1 MLGKT
6 ASGLFWMCRYLER
19 AEATARLL
27 DAGFRIALTRA
38 GSSRSEWES
47 VLTTAG
53 QLKAFRARHGDPTSG
68 KVMDFLLSDRDNPSS
83 IISMAKAA
91 RDNARAVRI
100 ALTREVW
107 EATNESWMTLD
118 KLLSRN
124 IPESDLPDT
133 LTTIRQQNA
142 LVRGATNGTML
153 RNDGYNFVRLGTFIE
168 RADNTARILDVKYYL
183 LLPSISQV
191 GSTLDI
197 KQWETILRSVS
208 ALRSYTWLHGATVN
222 PRDIAQFLI
231 LHEQMPRSLAF
242 CYNKICD
249 NLSYLAKDYDSETEA
264 CEMADRIHRDYL
276 GRSMEAI
283 FEDGLHEF
291 IGGFLDAN
299 GRLGTQIAKDYSFGV
314 AP

>member
-6 ASGLFWMCRYLER
+6 AAGLFWMFRHLER
-19 AEATARLL
+19 AESTARLL

-47 VLTTAG
+47 VLTTVG
-53 QLKAFRARHGDPTSG
+53 QLDAFRQRHGEATSA
-68 KVMDFLLSDRDNPSS
+68 KVMEFLLSDRDNPSS
-83 IISMAKAA
+83 IICMVKAA

-118 KLLSRN
+118 KLLTGR
-124 IPESDLPDT
+124 IPEADLPDT

-153 RNDGYNFVRLGTFIE
+153 RNDGYNFLRLGTFIE

-208 ALRSYTWLHGATVN
+208 ALRSYQWLHGATVN

-249 NLSYLAKDYDSETEA
+249 NLGYLAKNYDNKTEA
-264 CEMADRIHRDYL
+264 CETADRIHLDYL
-276 GRSMEAI
+276 RRSMDAI
-283 FEDGLHEF
+283 FDDGLHEY
-291 IGGFLDAN
+291 IEGFLGAN
-299 GRLGTQIAKDYSFGV
+299 GRLATQIAKDYSFEV
-314 AP
+314 TA

>member
-6 ASGLFWMCRYLER
+6 AAGLFWMFRYLER

-47 VLTTAG
+47 VLTTVG
-53 QLKAFRARHGDPTSG
+53 QIKAFKERHGEATSS
-68 KVMDFLLSDRDNPSS
+68 KVMEFLLSDRDNPSS
-83 IISMAKAA
+83 IICMVKAA

-118 KLLSRN
+118 KLLVGKF
-124 IPESDLPDT
+124 PEADLPDV

-142 LVRGATNGTML
+142 LVRGATTGTML
-153 RNDGYNFVRLGTFIE
+153 RNDGFNFVRLGTFIE

-191 GSTLDI
+191 GSQLDI

-222 PRDIAQFLI
+222 PRDIAQFMI
-231 LHEQMPRSLAF
+231 LHEQMPRSLGF

-249 NLSYLAKDYDSETEA
+249 NLGYLCKDYGQEA
-264 CEMADRIHRDYL
+264 ESMRMAERIRDDYL
-276 GRSMEAI
+276 GRTMESI
-283 FEDGLHEF
+283 FDRGLHEF
-291 IGGFLDAN
+291 IGNFLNAN
-299 GRLGTQIAKDYSFGV
+299 GQLGSRIAADYSFEVGS
-314 AP
+314 

>member
-1 MLGKT
+1 MLGRT
-6 ASGLFWMCRYLER
+6 ANGLFWMFRYLER

-38 GSSRSEWES
+38 GSSRSEWQS
-47 VLTTAG
+47 VLTTVG
-53 QLKAFRARHGDPTSG
+53 QLDAFKARHGEPNSS
-68 KVMDFLLSDRDNPSS
+68 KVIEFLLSDRDNPSS
-83 IISMAKAA
+83 IISMVKSA
-91 RDNARAVRI
+91 RDNARGVRI
-100 ALTREVW
+100 GLTSEVW

-118 KLLSRN
+118 KLLRGT
-124 IPESDLPDT
+124 IPEADLPDT

-142 LVRGATNGTML
+142 LVRGATTGTML
-153 RNDGYNFVRLGTFIE
+153 RNDGFNFVRLGTFIE

-208 ALRSYTWLHGATVN
+208 ALRSYQWLHGATVN

-249 NLSYLAKDYDSETEA
+249 NLGYLAKNYDNRTES
-264 CEMADRIHRDYL
+264 CELADRIHLDYL
-276 GRSMEAI
+276 GRSMDSI
-283 FEDGLHEF
+283 FDDGLHEF
-291 IGGFLDAN
+291 IESFLDAN
-299 GRLGTQIAKDYSFGV
+299 NRLASQISTDYSFGPG
-314 AP
+314 A

>member
-6 ASGLFWMCRYLER
+6 ASGLFWMFRYLER
-19 AEATARLL
+19 AEAT
-27 DAGFRIALTRA
+27 AGFRIALTRA
-38 GSSRSEWES
+38 GSSRSEWQS
-47 VLTTAG
+47 VLTTVG
-53 QLKAFRARHGDPTSG
+53 QLDAFKARHGEPNSS
-68 KVMDFLLSDRDNPSS
+68 KVIEFLLSDRDNPSS
-83 IISMAKAA
+83 IISMVKSA
-91 RDNARAVRI
+91 RDNARGVRI
-100 ALTREVW
+100 GLTSEVW

-118 KLLSRN
+118 KLLRGT
-124 IPESDLPDT
+124 IPEADLPDT

-142 LVRGATNGTML
+142 LVRGATTGTML
-153 RNDGYNFVRLGTFIE
+153 RNDGFNFVRLGTFIE

-208 ALRSYTWLHGATVN
+208 ALRSYQWLHGATVN

-249 NLSYLAKDYDSETEA
+249 NLGYLAKNYDNRTES
-264 CEMADRIHRDYL
+264 CELADRIHLDYL
-276 GRSMEAI
+276 GRSMDSI
-283 FEDGLHEF
+283 FDDGLHEF
-291 IGGFLDAN
+291 IESFLDAN
-299 GRLGTQIAKDYSFGV
+299 NRLASQISTDYSFGPG
-314 AP
+314 A

>member
-6 ASGLFWMCRYLER
+6 AAGLFWMFRYLER

-47 VLTTAG
+47 VLTTVG
-53 QLKAFRARHGDPTSG
+53 QLDEYKQRHGEARSTN
-68 KVMDFLLSDRDNPSS
+68 VIEFLLTDRDNPSS
-83 IISMAKAA
+83 IICMVKAA

-118 KLLSRN
+118 KLLKGK
-124 IPESDLPDT
+124 IAESDLPDV

-142 LVRGATNGTML
+142 LVRGATTGTML
-153 RNDGYNFVRLGTFIE
+153 RNDGFNFVRTGTFIE

-183 LLPSISQV
+183 LLPSITQV
-191 GSTLDI
+191 GSALDM

-208 ALRSYTWLHGATVN
+208 ALRSYQWLHGATVN

-249 NLSYLAKDYDSETEA
+249 NLGYLAKDYDHKTEA
-264 CEMADRIHRDYL
+264 CEMAERIHTDYL
-276 GRSMEAI
+276 RRSMDAI
-283 FEDGLHEF
+283 FDDGLHEY
-291 IGGFLDAN
+291 IEGFLDAN
-299 GRLGTQIAKDYSFGV
+299 GRLAQRIAADYSFEMT
-314 AP
+314 A

>member
-1 MLGKT
+1 M
-6 ASGLFWMCRYLER
+6 E
-19 AEATARLL
+19 
-27 DAGFRIALTRA
+27 
-38 GSSRSEWES
+38 
-47 VLTTAG
+47 
-53 QLKAFRARHGDPTSG
+53 
-68 KVMDFLLSDRDNPSS
+68 FLLSDRENPAS
-83 IISMAKAA
+83 IISMVKAA

-100 ALTREVW
+100 ALTSEVW
-107 EATNESWMTLD
+107 EAINESWMTLD
-118 KLLSRN
+118 KLLSGT
-124 IPESDLPDT
+124 IAEADLPDV

-153 RNDGYNFVRLGTFIE
+153 RNDGFNFLRLGTFIE

-231 LHEQMPRSLAF
+231 LHQQMPRSLAF

-249 NLSYLAKDYDSETEA
+249 NLGYLEKNYDNRTEA
-264 CEMADRIHRDYL
+264 CEMAEAIHKDYL
-276 GRSMEAI
+276 GQSMDAI

-291 IGGFLDAN
+291 IEGFLRAN
-299 GRLGTQIAKDYSFGV
+299 GNLAKQISSDYSFEV
-314 AP
+314 TA

>member
-6 ASGLFWMCRYLER
+6 ASGLFWMFRYLER

-47 VLTTAG
+47 VLTTVG
-53 QLKAFRARHGDPTSG
+53 QLDAFKKRHGEATSG
-68 KVMDFLLSDRDNPSS
+68 KVIEFLLSDRENPSS
-83 IISMAKAA
+83 IISMVKAA
-91 RDNARAVRI
+91 RDNARGVRI

-107 EATNESWMTLD
+107 EATNESWMTLNT
-118 KLLSRN
+118 LLN
-124 IPESDLPDT
+124 GTIPESDLPDV

-142 LVRGATNGTML
+142 LVRGATTGTML
-153 RNDGYNFVRLGTFIE
+153 RNDGFNFVRLGTFIE

-208 ALRSYTWLHGATVN
+208 ALRSYTWLNGATVN
-222 PRDIAQFLI
+222 PRDIAEFLI

-249 NLSYLAKDYDSETEA
+249 NLGYLAKDYDNKTEA
-264 CEMADRIHRDYL
+264 CEMAERIHLDYL
-276 GRSMEAI
+276 RRSMDAI
-283 FEDGLHEF
+283 FDDGLHEY
-291 IGGFLDAN
+291 IENFLDAN
-299 GRLGTQIAKDYSFGV
+299 GRLADRIAADYSFGV
-314 AP
+314 TT

>member
-6 ASGLFWMCRYLER
+6 AAGLFWMFRYLER

-47 VLTTAG
+47 VLTTVG
-53 QLKAFRARHGDPTSG
+53 QIKAFKERHGEATSS
-68 KVMDFLLSDRDNPSS
+68 KVMEFLLSDRDNPSS
-83 IISMAKAA
+83 IICMVKAA

-118 KLLSRN
+118 KLLVGKF
-124 IPESDLPDT
+124 PEADLPDV

-142 LVRGATNGTML
+142 LVRGATTGTML
-153 RNDGYNFVRLGTFIE
+153 RNDGFNFVRLGTFIE

-191 GSTLDI
+191 GSQLDI

-222 PRDIAQFLI
+222 PRDIAQFMI
-231 LHEQMPRSLAF
+231 LHEQMPRSLGF

-249 NLSYLAKDYDSETEA
+249 NLGYLCKDYGQEA
-264 CEMADRIHRDYL
+264 ESMRMAERIRDDYL
-276 GRSMEAI
+276 GRTMESI
-283 FEDGLHEF
+283 FDRGLHEF
-291 IGGFLDAN
+291 IGNFLNAN
-299 GRLGTQIAKDYSFGV
+299 GQLGARIAADYSFEVGS
-314 AP
+314 

>member
-6 ASGLFWMCRYLER
+6 AAGLFWMFRYLER

-47 VLTTAG
+47 VLTTVG
-53 QLKAFRARHGDPTSG
+53 QIKAFKERHGEATSS
-68 KVMDFLLSDRDNPSS
+68 KVMEFLLSDRDNPSS
-83 IISMAKAA
+83 IICMVKAA

-118 KLLSRN
+118 KLLVGKF
-124 IPESDLPDT
+124 PEADLPDV

-142 LVRGATNGTML
+142 LVRGATTGTML
-153 RNDGYNFVRLGTFIE
+153 RNDGFNFVRLGTFIE

-191 GSTLDI
+191 GSQLDI

-222 PRDIAQFLI
+222 PRDIAQFMI
-231 LHEQMPRSLAF
+231 LHEQMPRSLGF

-249 NLSYLAKDYDSETEA
+249 NLGYLCKDYGQEA
-264 CEMADRIHRDYL
+264 ESMRMAERIRDDYL
-276 GRSMEAI
+276 GRTMESI
-283 FEDGLHEF
+283 FDRGLHEF
-291 IGGFLDAN
+291 IGNFLNAN
-299 GRLGTQIAKDYSFGV
+299 GQLGTRIAADYSFEVGS
-314 AP
+314 

>member
-1 MLGKT
+1 M
-6 ASGLFWMCRYLER
+6 
-19 AEATARLL
+19 
-27 DAGFRIALTRA
+27 
-38 GSSRSEWES
+38 
-47 VLTTAG
+47 LTTVG
-53 QLKAFRARHGDPTSG
+53 QIEAFKARHGEANSA
-68 KVMDFLLSDRDNPSS
+68 KVIEFLLTDRDNPSS
-83 IISMAKAA
+83 IICMVKAA

-118 KLLSRN
+118 KLLTGK
-124 IPESDLPDT
+124 IPESDLPDV

-153 RNDGYNFVRLGTFIE
+153 RNDGFNFLRLGTFIE

-249 NLSYLAKDYDSETEA
+249 NLGYLAKNYDHKSES
-264 CEMADRIHRDYL
+264 CEMADRIHLDYL
-276 GRSMEAI
+276 RRSMDAI
-283 FEDGLHEF
+283 FDDGLHEY
-291 IGGFLDAN
+291 IESFLSAN
-299 GRLGTQIAKDYSFGV
+299 GRLGSQIATDYSFGQ
-314 AP
+314 AA

>member
-6 ASGLFWMCRYLER
+6 AAGLFWMFRYLER
-19 AEATARLL
+19 AESTARLL

-47 VLTTAG
+47 VLTTVG
-53 QLKAFRARHGDPTSG
+53 QLQAFRQRHGEATSSR
-68 KVMDFLLSDRDNPSS
+68 VIEFLLTDRSNPSS
-83 IISMAKAA
+83 IISMVKSA
-91 RDNARAVRI
+91 RDNARGVRI
-100 ALTREVW
+100 GLTREVW

-118 KLLSRN
+118 KLLTGK
-124 IPESDLPDT
+124 IPEADLPDT

-191 GSTLDI
+191 GSALDI

-208 ALRSYTWLHGATVN
+208 ALRSYQWLHGATVN

-249 NLSYLAKDYDSETEA
+249 NLGYLEKNYDLRTDA
-264 CEMADRIHRDYL
+264 CEMADRIHLDYL
-276 GRSMEAI
+276 GRSMDKI
-283 FEDGLHEF
+283 FDDGLHEY
-291 IGGFLDAN
+291 IEGFLAAN
-299 GRLGTQIAKDYSFGV
+299 GRLATQISNDYSFGV
-314 AP
+314 TS

>member
-1 MLGKT
+1 MLGKP
-6 ASGLFWMCRYLER
+6 ASGLFWMFRYLER
-19 AEATARLL
+19 AESTARLL

-47 VLTTAG
+47 VLTTTG
-53 QLKAFRARHGDPTSG
+53 QLQGFRQRHGEATSTT
-68 KVMDFLLSDRDNPSS
+68 VMEYLLSDRSNPAS
-83 IISMAKAA
+83 IISMVKAA

-118 KLLSRN
+118 KLLSGR
-124 IPESDLPDT
+124 IPEADLPDT

-153 RNDGYNFVRLGTFIE
+153 RNDGYNFLRLGTFVE

-249 NLSYLAKDYDSETEA
+249 NLGYLEKDYDNRTQA
-264 CEMADRIHRDYL
+264 CEMAEAIRTDYL
-276 GRSMEAI
+276 GRSMEMI
-283 FEDGLHEF
+283 FDDGLHEY
-291 IGGFLDAN
+291 IEDFLASN
-299 GRLGTQIAKDYSFGV
+299 SRLAKQITADYSFEV
-314 AP
+314 TA

>member
-6 ASGLFWMCRYLER
+6 ASGLFWMFRYLER
-19 AEATARLL
+19 AESTAHLL

-47 VLTTAG
+47 VLTTTG
-53 QLKAFRARHGDPTSG
+53 QLQGFRQRHGEATSTT
-68 KVMDFLLSDRDNPSS
+68 VMEYLLSDRSNPAS
-83 IISMAKAA
+83 IISMVKAA

-118 KLLSRN
+118 KLLSGR
-124 IPESDLPDT
+124 IPEADLPDT

-153 RNDGYNFVRLGTFIE
+153 RNDGYNFLRLGTFVE

-249 NLSYLAKDYDSETEA
+249 NLGYLEKDYDNRTQA
-264 CEMADRIHRDYL
+264 CEMA
-276 GRSMEAI
+276 EAI
-283 FEDGLHEF
+283 RTDGASDSHTKRMPGPVCF
-291 IGGFLDAN
+291 SRKFSSAN
-299 GRLGTQIAKDYSFGV
+299 FS
-314 AP
+314 P

>member
-6 ASGLFWMCRYLER
+6 ASGLFWMFRYLER
-19 AEATARLL
+19 AESTARLL

-53 QLKAFRARHGDPTSG
+53 QLGAFKQRHGDALSSN
-68 KVMDFLLSDRDNPSS
+68 VIEFLLSDRDNPSS
-83 IISMAKAA
+83 IISMVKSA
-91 RDNARAVRI
+91 RDNARGVRI
-100 ALTREVW
+100 GLTREVW

-118 KLLSRN
+118 KLLSGK
-124 IPESDLPDT
+124 IAEADLPDT

-142 LVRGATNGTML
+142 LVRGATTGTML
-153 RNDGYNFVRLGTFIE
+153 RNDGFNFVRLGTFIE

-191 GSTLDI
+191 GSQLDI

-208 ALRSYTWLHGATVN
+208 ALRSYQWLHGATVN

-231 LHEQMPRSLAF
+231 LHQQMPRSLAF

-249 NLSYLAKDYDSETEA
+249 NLGYLAKDYGNKTEA
-264 CEMADRIHRDYL
+264 CEMAERIHLDYL
-276 GRSMEAI
+276 GRSMDAI
-283 FEDGLHEF
+283 FDDGLHEY
-291 IGGFLDAN
+291 IGGFLGAN
-299 GRLGTQIAKDYSFGV
+299 GRLADRIAQDYSFEV
-314 AP
+314 TA

>member
-6 ASGLFWMCRYLER
+6 ASGLFWMFRYLER

-47 VLTTAG
+47 VLTTVG
-53 QLKAFRARHGDPTSG
+53 QLKAFKERHGDATSS
-68 KVMDFLLSDRDNPSS
+68 KVMEFLLTDRQNPSS
-83 IISMAKAA
+83 IICMVKAA

-118 KLLSRN
+118 KLLSGK
-124 IPESDLPDT
+124 IAEADLPDV

-153 RNDGYNFVRLGTFIE
+153 RNDGYNFLRLGTFVE

-183 LLPSISQV
+183 LLPSVSQV
-191 GSTLDI
+191 GSALDI

-208 ALRSYTWLHGATVN
+208 ALRSYTWLNGATVN

-242 CYNKICD
+242 CYNKIAD
-249 NLSYLAKDYDSETEA
+249 NLGYLAKNYDNRTEA
-264 CEMADRIHRDYL
+264 CEMADRIQLDYL
-276 GRSMEAI
+276 GRSMDTI
-283 FEDGLHEF
+283 FDDGLHEF
-291 IGGFLDAN
+291 IEGFLSAN
-299 GRLGTQIAKDYSFGV
+299 DRLARQITKDYSFEV
-314 AP
+314 TA

>member
-6 ASGLFWMCRYLER
+6 AAGLFWMFRHLER
-19 AEATARLL
+19 AESTARLL

-47 VLTTAG
+47 VLTTVG
-53 QLKAFRARHGDPTSG
+53 QLQAFRERHGEATSS
-68 KVMDFLLSDRDNPSS
+68 KVIEFLLTDRDNPSS
-83 IISMAKAA
+83 IICMVKSA
-91 RDNARAVRI
+91 RDNARGVRI
-100 ALTREVW
+100 GLTREVW

-118 KLLSRN
+118 KLLTGK
-124 IPESDLPDT
+124 IPEADLPDT

-191 GSTLDI
+191 GSALDI

-208 ALRSYTWLHGATVN
+208 ALRSYQWLHGATVN

-231 LHEQMPRSLAF
+231 LHEQMRRSLAF

-249 NLSYLAKDYDSETEA
+249 NLGYLSKNYGNRTEA
-264 CEMADRIHRDYL
+264 CELAERIHLDYL
-276 GRSMEAI
+276 GRSMDSI
-283 FEDGLHEF
+283 FDDGLHEY
-291 IGGFLDAN
+291 IDGFLKAN
-299 GRLGTQIAKDYSFGV
+299 GRLASQIAGDYSFGV
-314 AP
+314 TA

>member
-6 ASGLFWMCRYLER
+6 ASGLFWMFRYLER

-47 VLTTAG
+47 VLTTVG
-53 QLKAFRARHGDPTSG
+53 QLESFKDRHGDATSG
-68 KVMDFLLSDRDNPSS
+68 KVMEFLLSDRENPSS
-83 IISMAKAA
+83 IISMVKAA

-118 KLLSRN
+118 KLLTGN
-124 IPESDLPDT
+124 IPESDLPDV
-133 LTTIRQQNA
+133 LTAIRQQNA
-142 LVRGATNGTML
+142 LVRGATTGTML
-153 RNDGYNFVRLGTFIE
+153 RNDGFNFVRLGTFIE

-191 GSTLDI
+191 GSALDI

-222 PRDIAQFLI
+222 PRDIAEFLI

-249 NLSYLAKDYDSETEA
+249 NLGYLAKDYDNKTEA
-264 CEMADRIHRDYL
+264 CEMAERVHADYL
-276 GRSMEAI
+276 GRSMDAI
-283 FEDGLHEF
+283 FDDGLHEY
-291 IGGFLDAN
+291 IENFLEAN
-299 GRLGTQIAKDYSFGV
+299 GRLADRITADYSFGV
-314 AP
+314 TA

>member
-1 MLGKT
+1 MLGRT
-6 ASGLFWMCRYLER
+6 ANGLFWMFRYLER

-38 GSSRSEWES
+38 GSSRSEWQS
-47 VLTTAG
+47 VLTTVG
-53 QLKAFRARHGDPTSG
+53 QLDAFKARHGEPNSS
-68 KVMDFLLSDRDNPSS
+68 KVIEFLLSDRDNPSS
-83 IISMAKAA
+83 IISMVKSA
-91 RDNARAVRI
+91 RDNARGVRI
-100 ALTREVW
+100 GLTSEVW

-118 KLLSRN
+118 KLLRGT
-124 IPESDLPDT
+124 IPEADLPDT

-208 ALRSYTWLHGATVN
+208 ALRSYQWLHGATVN

-249 NLSYLAKDYDSETEA
+249 NLGYLAKNYDLRTEA
-264 CEMADRIHRDYL
+264 CEMADRIHLDYL
-276 GRSMEAI
+276 GRSMDKI
-283 FEDGLHEF
+283 FDDGLHEY
-291 IGGFLDAN
+291 IEGFLAAN
-299 GRLGTQIAKDYSFGV
+299 GRLATQISQDYSFGV
-314 AP
+314 TS

>member
-6 ASGLFWMCRYLER
+6 ASGLFWMFRYLER

-47 VLTTAG
+47 VLTTVG
-53 QLKAFRARHGDPTSG
+53 QLQAFRERHGEATSS
-68 KVMDFLLSDRDNPSS
+68 KVIEFLLTDS
-83 IISMAKAA
+83 IICMVKSA
-91 RDNARAVRI
+91 RDNARGVRI
-100 ALTREVW
+100 GLTREVW

-118 KLLSRN
+118 KLLTGK
-124 IPESDLPDT
+124 IPEADLPDT

-208 ALRSYTWLHGATVN
+208 ALRSYQWLHGATVN

-249 NLSYLAKDYDSETEA
+249 NLGYLAKNYDLRTEA
-264 CEMADRIHRDYL
+264 CEMADRIHLDYL
-276 GRSMEAI
+276 GRSMDKI
-283 FEDGLHEF
+283 FDDGLHEY
-291 IGGFLDAN
+291 IEGFLAAN
-299 GRLGTQIAKDYSFGV
+299 GRLATQISQDYSFGV
-314 AP
+314 TS

>member
-6 ASGLFWMCRYLER
+6 AAGLFWMFRYLER

-47 VLTTAG
+47 VLTTVG
-53 QLKAFRARHGDPTSG
+53 QIKAFKERHGEATSS
-68 KVMDFLLSDRDNPSS
+68 KVMEFLLSDRDNPSS
-83 IISMAKAA
+83 IICMVKAA

-118 KLLSRN
+118 KLLVGKF
-124 IPESDLPDT
+124 PEADLPDV

-142 LVRGATNGTML
+142 LVRGATTGTML
-153 RNDGYNFVRLGTFIE
+153 RNDGFNFVRLGTFIE

-191 GSTLDI
+191 GSQLDI

-231 LHEQMPRSLAF
+231 LHQQMPRSLGF

-249 NLSYLAKDYDSETEA
+249 NLGYLCKDYGQEA
-264 CEMADRIHRDYL
+264 ESMRMAERIRDDYL
-276 GRSMEAI
+276 GRTMESI
-283 FEDGLHEF
+283 FDHGLHEF
-291 IGGFLDAN
+291 IGNFLNAN
-299 GRLGTQIAKDYSFGV
+299 GQLGTRIAADYRFEVGS
-314 AP
+314 

>member
-6 ASGLFWMCRYLER
+6 ASGLFWMFRYLER

-38 GSSRSEWES
+38 GSSRSEWQS
-47 VLTTAG
+47 VLTTVG
-53 QLKAFRARHGDPTSG
+53 QLDAFKARHGEPNSS
-68 KVMDFLLSDRDNPSS
+68 KVIEFLLSDRDNPSS
-83 IISMAKAA
+83 IISMVKSA
-91 RDNARAVRI
+91 RDNARGVRI
-100 ALTREVW
+100 GLTSEVW

-118 KLLSRN
+118 KLLRGT
-124 IPESDLPDT
+124 IPEADLPDT

-142 LVRGATNGTML
+142 LVRGATTGTML
-153 RNDGYNFVRLGTFIE
+153 RNDGFNFVRLGTFIE

-208 ALRSYTWLHGATVN
+208 ALRSYQWLHGATVN

-249 NLSYLAKDYDSETEA
+249 NLGYLAKNYDNRTES
-264 CEMADRIHRDYL
+264 CELADRIHLDYL
-276 GRSMEAI
+276 GRSMDSI
-283 FEDGLHEF
+283 FDDGLHEF
-291 IGGFLDAN
+291 IESFLDAN
-299 GRLGTQIAKDYSFGV
+299 NRLASQISTDYSFGPG
-314 AP
+314 A